1 MQRKKPRQKDIR
13 EKIFKMSGILL
24 KCNMVSSPRICL
36 KMDLSLISTSDPYV
50 KFKIAGKEVF
60 RSKTIH
66 KNLNPV
72 WNEETTLLI
81 ENIAEPLYVKV
92 YDYDF
97 GLQDDFMGSA
107 YLDLSKLELKRLT
120 DVTLNLKDPSYP
132 TQALGSLF
140 MTVILVSRE
149 IDLKNTVSLSIDSLK
164 VALQNRGFPG
174 CRVGFQMPYCSHN
187 IRLLQAYKKDQLWK
201 GIVGITLVKGQNLK
215 SMDPNGLSDPYV
227 KFKLGCQ
234 KYKSKT
240 VLKSLNPEWREHF
253 DFLLGDEKEEIVE
266 ITVWDKDSRKKDD
279 FIGRCQINLSGLS
292 REHTHKLELN
302 LSEGNGRL
310 VLLLTLT
317 ASPPVDIA
325 DTSVSKLEEE
335 QQHKAIRRRYS
346 LSKSFFNLRD
356 IGFASVKIIRAEG
369 LMVADVIG
377 SSDPFCVIE
386 LNNDRLQTHTIHRS
400 LNPIWN
406 KVFTFNIK
414 DIHSALELTVYDED
428 RDRTADFLGK
438 VAIPL
443 LSIQNGEER
452 AYVLKNKNLTGPT
465 KGVIY
470 LEMEVIF
477 NVIKASIR
485 TITPKEEKYIEEEQR
500 ISKELLQK
508 HYYRVKRCLLVI
520 INTGRFLNSC
530 FDWESP
536 QRSLTAFLIFLVLV
550 WNFELYMI
558 PLIILLL
565 MVYNYALLAM
575 GKDNR
580 TISMNLMEYEEDDG
594 VKVDKET
601 ERKGLIDKLYAI
613 QDICVTVQNG
623 LDEAASLYER
633 VKNTF
638 NWTVPFLSWLAVF
651 VLTVGTL
658 LIYFVPLRYVILIWG
673 IHKFTKKLR
682 NPYLI
687 DNNELLDFLSR
698 VHSDVQVVCCRY
710 LPKRKKN
717 HCFQIYSGAT
727 KISRNSGSELQ
738 Q

>member
-1 MQRKKPRQKDIR
+1 MVRVRGGKGGSEEEEESR
-13 EKIFKMSGILL
+13 EGREVEIS
-24 KCNMVSSPRICL
+24 
-36 KMDLSLISTSDPYV
+36 DLSHAVIGSVEQSGASSQGSHPRTCTSDPYV

-92 YDYDF
+92 GNMQRF
-97 GLQDDFMGSA
+97 IILNSA
-107 YLDLSKLELKRLT
+107 VESLSTSRLPSLPCSASNLIPMKL
-120 DVTLNLKDPSYP
+120 
-132 TQALGSLF
+132 
-140 MTVILVSRE
+140 ILVSRE

-174 CRVGFQMPYCSHN
+174 CR
-187 IRLLQAYKKDQLWK
+187 AYKKDQLWK

-698 VHSDVQVVCCRY
+698 VHSDVQVVCSISIY
-710 LPKRKKN
+710 LDY
-717 HCFQIYSGAT
+717 CFLSLTRIP
-727 KISRNSGSELQ
+727 NSALAVSCLRAAQ
-738 Q
+738 YYCNMLYQSDAMWI